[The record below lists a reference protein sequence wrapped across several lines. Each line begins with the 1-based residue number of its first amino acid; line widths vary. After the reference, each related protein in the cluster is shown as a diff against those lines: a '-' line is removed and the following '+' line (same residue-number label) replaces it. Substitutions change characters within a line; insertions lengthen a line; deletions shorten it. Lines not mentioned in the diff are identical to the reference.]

1 MNSGAAPL
9 PALPYPGHRRRDDD
23 HDYDDTDYDDTDH
36 DADEHADH
44 VANALP
50 IMMMMNIPLHML
62 TAWEGDAR
70 AE

>member
-9 PALPYPGHRRRDDD
+9 PALPYPGHRRHHRRRDDD
-23 HDYDDTDYDDTDH
+23 HDYDDTDH